1 MKAFQNP
8 FNPRSKR
15 LPRNLAER
23 FLHLFVAEKLNRAS
37 VANSHEKRTNKFFAD
52 ARLPR
57 AERAELDDY
66 KESGYDRGHMQYP
79 AKNILNT

>member
-52 ARLPR
+52 ARLR
-57 AERAELDDY
+57 SAERWQAAASLCQQEWLP
-66 KESGYDRGHMQYP
+66 KASQLGR
-79 AKNILNT
+79 